1 VEDDGTKR
9 AFRVLWFVVVAAAVA
24 DAVRTHRRH
33 GVVFGI
39 VPYDFRMPTVER
51 ARSHTWN
58 PESSRILTPTTFG
71 IGWSVNLG
79 RLARLAHL
87 V

>member
-9 AFRVLWFVVVAAAVA
+9 AIRFLWLLLVAAAVG
-24 DAVRTHRRH
+24 DAIRTGRRH
-33 GVVFGI
+33 GEVFGL
-39 VPYDFRMPTVER
+39 VPYDFRLPTAER
-51 ARSHTWN
+51 ARAHTWN
-58 PESSRILTPTTFG
+58 PDSKRLLTPTTFG
-71 IGWSVNLG
+71 VGWSINLG